1 MIYHIKKNVLEESK
15 SRIVSPVLFCFISS
29 VRRFLRDAFECI
41 IIVLFVILSFKV
53 SKRSL
58 LGLFLV

>member
-1 MIYHIKKNVLEESK
+1 MICHIKKNVLEESK
-15 SRIVSPVLFCFISS
+15 SRIVLPVMFCFISF
-29 VRRFLRDAFECI
+29 VWRFPLDAFEC

-58 LGLFLV
+58 SGLFIA

>member
-41 IIVLFVILSFKV
+41 IVLFVILSFEV